1 MSTRHTSSY
10 RTEYE
15 VFAGPSS
22 GVNLVAARRIREP
35 PELKTIVTIF
45 CEEGENYISKHFAD
59 GVNRSKSCGGGET
72 TK

>member
-15 VFAGPSS
+15 LFAGPSS
-22 GVNLVAARRIREP
+22 GVNLVAARHIREP

-59 GVNRSKSCGGGET
+59 GVNRSKS
-72 TK
+72 